1 MPIRGYPMADK
12 QASFA
17 TDRGEEV
24 TMRPMMKSDRDALS
38 DFFRGVPC
46 EDQSDLKDDVT
57 PASVVSQWAAN
68 LDYCRT
74 LPILAFSGGKVDR
87 RYDTAPP

>member
-38 DFFRGVPC
+38 DFFRRVPD
-46 EDQSDLKDDVT
+46 EARLYLKDDVT
-57 PASVVSQWAAN
+57 PASVVSQWVAN

-74 LPILAFSGGKVDR
+74 LPILAFS
-87 RYDTAPP
+87 

>member
-1 MPIRGYPMADK
+1 MADK

-57 PASVVSQWAAN
+57 PASVVSQ
-68 LDYCRT
+68 LGL
-74 LPILAFSGGKVDR
+74 LPDTTHPGFFR
-87 RYDTAPP
+87 RQG

>member
-1 MPIRGYPMADK
+1 MADK
-12 QASFA
+12 LASFV

-24 TMRPMMKSDRDALS
+24 TMRPMMKSDRNAVS
-38 DFFRGVPC
+38 DFFRRVPD
-46 EDQSDLKDDVT
+46 EARLYLKDDVT

-74 LPILAFSGGKVDR
+74 LPILAFFGGKVDW